1 MATRRVFLSQTS
13 AAFLTGSLMG
23 SGLAPIAGALRH
35 ARAAAEP
42 SVPDGLQVIGEAEV
56 VQVRDG
62 DTVRLSTGQDIRL
75 VGIQAPKTHKP
86 LAGYPAW
93 PHSQE
98 AREALVFKILNKN
111 VRFAYAGARM
121 DRHGRGLAHLVA
133 TDGTWIQGWMLAQG
147 HARVYSFADNRAFVP
162 EMLRLET
169 QARAANRGLW
179 ALDIYRVRQA
189 TEDFG
194 PIGFF
199 HLVEGTITDVGQVRG
214 RIFLNFGEDWRTDF
228 TGRIEPDT
236 VRQFRSE
243 WPAWDA
249 LVGRKLRLRGWV
261 YTQRGLTLDIT
272 HPEQI
277 EIIG

>member
-1 MATRRVFLSQTS
+1 MTTRRVFLSHGS
-13 AAFLTGSLMG
+13 AAVLAGAVLAV
-23 SGLAPIAGALRH
+23 SGLTASRP
-35 ARAAAEP
+35 ARAVSGPLA
-42 SVPDGLQVIGEAEV
+42 PDGLQLVGEAEV

-75 VGIQAPKTHKP
+75 VGIQAPKTHQP

-111 VRFAYAGARM
+111 VRFAYAGTRM

-133 TDGTWIQGWMLAQG
+133 TDGTWIQGWMLAEG

-162 EMLRLET
+162 DMLTLET
-169 QARAANRGLW
+169 EARAARRGMW
-179 ALDIYRVRQA
+179 ALDVYRVRQA
-189 TEDFG
+189 SEDFG

-214 RIFLNFGEDWRTDF
+214 RIFLNFGDDWRTDF
-228 TGRIEPDT
+228 TGQIDADT
-236 VRQFRSE
+236 VREFRSE
-243 WPAWDA
+243 WPRWQD
-249 LVGRKLRLRGWV
+249 LVGRKVRLRGWV
-261 YTQRGLTLDIT
+261 YTQRGLALDIT

-277 EIIG
+277 EILG